1 MMTQQYQ
8 MPMAFGQNDLLSQL
22 MAQED
27 YNDQQMF
34 MPAMQ
39 QPMQQPM
46 AFGQQLQQQ
55 PGMFGN
61 IGLDQIGAGAGIL
74 KDLYGL
80 YSAHQG
86 MGLAKDQL
94 GMQKQAFADNKAN
107 RDRIVNASKSA
118 FA

>member
-27 YNDQQMF
+27 YKEQQMF
-34 MPAMQ
+34 MPATQ
-39 QPMQQPM
+39 QAIQQPM
-46 AFGQQLQQQ
+46 AFGQQQQQ
-55 PGMFGN
+55 PGMFDN
-61 IGLDQIGAGAGIL
+61 IGMDQIGAGAGIL

-80 YSAHQG
+80 YGAHQG